1 MSGVCIGTALK
12 SSLGLE
18 INVLQIHEL
27 SYLPND
33 LENVGL
39 YSNDLVTMGE
49 SSSSMSGV
57 AFSMHLAKETLCLD
71 NIAKIMNL
79 NSPKWPTVLNR
90 AREYCIYRIL
100 VHLAQVCKLNYVRFK
115 IHPERGF
122 QIR

>member
-49 SSSSMSGV
+49 SSSSIYIAS
-57 AFSMHLAKETLCLD
+57 APPNNSAKLSLYLYCLLCSIEVTQWPLSLTIQKLRLD
-71 NIAKIMNL
+71 
-79 NSPKWPTVLNR
+79 
-90 AREYCIYRIL
+90 E
-100 VHLAQVCKLNYVRFK
+100 
-115 IHPERGF
+115 
-122 QIR
+122 